1 MSNKYISGRV
11 KRTPQDQLREDRYK
25 YLNVEQ
31 AEPNLGD
38 PVEMTYHDVTDATY
52 DPVSG
57 DLELTLGAGHGLTVG
72 NSLGVVG
79 AALTFK
85 CNYNGDNFQTEKSY
99 PRASGSPNTPTG
111 ADYLYNTVVGI
122 SAVTETTVTINAN
135 AGGPI
140 SDLST
145 HQWFGQTAYN
155 AVYSGD
161 YNKPTPIGNQ
171 YQIVSVPGFP
181 GERFWV
187 PIGGGTIP
195 GALSIFDEGI
205 LIGTAA
211 HITEIDFRG
220 APVTA
225 TALPN
230 QNRATVR
237 VTPATISSDPPPNP
251 YHGELWWEDDTG
263 DLMIWYQD
271 GTSGQWVVANS
282 GGGNLNPGPKG
293 EVGDKGDKG
302 SQGLTGTQGIKG
314 VKGEPSTVPGDKGD
328 QGQPGEPGQKGIDG
342 DGVKGEK
349 GETGNKGI
357 DGEDGDKGSKGE
369 PDGEKGGKG
378 EPGGIGDKGE
388 SGNKGIVGDK
398 GEVGD
403 KGLDGEDALK
413 GDLGDKG
420 IQGDKG
426 IKGDQGDKGLPG
438 EEALKGLPG
447 EKGIVGDKGQAGEEA
462 DKGEQG
468 DKGQSGEDSLKGLPG
483 DKGIEGDKGQPGD
496 GAKGNDGD
504 KGQPGEDGIDADK
517 GAPGEK
523 GIEGDK
529 GQPGDG
535 EKGLEGDKGQPGE
548 EALKGLPGEKGQPGE
563 DGEDAD
569 KGQEGEKGQPGQGG
583 DGDKGEQGDK
593 GIEGDKGQPGN
604 VGASQN
610 LFERIAVSGQNTI
623 FADNPTDTLTLEAG
637 SNMTITTN
645 SSQDKVTLSATNTNT
660 NTTYSIS
667 AVNGLNS
674 DEERIRLTG
683 SNGVT
688 DDVTLEAGSGLSI
701 SLSTNPDKITFTNT
715 DPGSS
720 TGAFDKIQEGNTKA
734 EVVDDSSV
742 GNSGHFLVE
751 TDATERLRITHNGI
765 VNIGKAAP
773 TALSG
778 GQDPILASG
787 NVGSGLRLV
796 PATTTEEYGSWA
808 ITANAKDIV
817 SIFNRTNTRGS
828 ISEYK
833 YDASVVGGLEVVSDS
848 LGDGFALRGNNL
860 LMFKVGGATATER
873 LRITSNG
880 AIGLSGA
887 NYGTAGQVLTS
898 GGPNGAVTWGSG
910 GGSGGGSVAGSNRQ
924 VQFNDGGSTLAGAA
938 GLEYHK
944 YQSGYGFP
952 DNYLILGATHP
963 QDTYGGGFIA
973 AQTKNISSTIQFPH
987 NRAALSADGAVEL
1000 FRTRVVSPTGGP
1012 HIDFKSQLGDGN
1024 PTTTSQAEDMDARI
1038 QMDYALINGAID
1050 PGDEDYSAISFQT
1063 GGKGYP
1069 NATNTNGNV
1078 VERLRIGRNGEIGIG
1093 AGTFSTGSPNNQRTE
1108 AERYGTAGQVLTSAG
1123 KGSPV
1128 YWSDKST
1135 QGGGGT
1141 NIGVTGGSLGSSAG
1155 TKLILAQIPATVNNA
1170 SYLQFKKVRDT
1181 NGSNWY
1187 SAYTRIQQRIDSTDQ
1202 GYIQFNGSDNSYG
1215 MEFGTSNDQKFIRC
1229 KYGTP
1234 GPGGST
1240 TDTAVELYYNGNEKL
1255 KTTSNGITVTGSV
1268 STQDINMSNLNGDAN
1283 EVDNTKGSWSIQE
1296 GSDDLFI
1303 INRVTGKKYKFNLTE
1318 II

>member
-38 PVEMTYHDVTDATY
+38 PVEMTYHDVTNATY

-85 CNYNGDNFQTEKSY
+85 CDYNGDNFQTEKSY

-140 SDLST
+140 SVNST
-145 HQWFGQTAYN
+145 YQWFGQTAYN

-161 YNKPTPIGNQ
+161 YNKPTPVGNQ

-187 PIGGGTIP
+187 PIGGGTTP

-237 VTPATISSDPPPNP
+237 VTPATISSNPPPNP

-263 DLMIWYQD
+263 DLLIWYQD

-314 VKGEPSTVPGDKGD
+314 IKGEPSTVPGDKGD

-378 EPGGIGDKGE
+378 EPGGIGDKGD
-388 SGNKGIVGDK
+388 SGDKGIVGEK
-398 GEVGD
+398 GQAGD
-403 KGLDGEDALK
+403 KGQAGEDALK

-468 DKGQSGEDSLKGLPG
+468 DKGQAGEDSLKGLPG

-517 GAPGEK
+517 GAPGDK
-523 GIEGDK
+523 GEEGDK

-535 EKGLEGDKGQPGE
+535 AKGQEGDKGQPGE

-563 DGEDAD
+563 DAN

-583 DGDKGEQGDK
+583 DGDKGQPGDK
-593 GIEGDKGQPGN
+593 GEEGDKGQPGN

-623 FADNPTDTLTLEAG
+623 FADNPTDTLTLVAG

-645 SSQDKVTLSATNTNT
+645 SGTDSVTFSSTNTNT

-667 AVNGLNS
+667 AVNGINT

-683 SNGVT
+683 SNGTT
-688 DDVTLEAGSGLSI
+688 DDVTLEAGSGLGI
-701 SLSTNPDKITFTNT
+701 SRSGDKITFTNT

-720 TGAFDKIQEGNTKA
+720 SSGATDKIEEGNTKA
-734 EVVDDSSV
+734 EVVDS
-742 GNSGHFLVE
+742 GTNGHFLVE
-751 TDATERLRITHNGI
+751 TEATERLRITHNG
-765 VNIGKAAP
+765 NILLGKAAGV
-773 TALSG
+773 A
-778 GQDPILASG
+778 GQDPISASG
-787 NVGSGLRLV
+787 PVGSGLRLV
-796 PATTTEEYGSWA
+796 PATTTEEHGSWA

-817 SIFNRTNTRGS
+817 AIFNRTSTYGD

-833 YDASVVGGLEVVSDS
+833 FNGTTVGGLATDGTNLEFRGEV
-848 LGDGFALRGNNL
+848 LAKI
-860 LMFKVGGATATER
+860 KVGNAASATEKF
-873 LRITSNG
+873 RINTLG
-880 AIGLSGA
+880 ALGIGGN

-898 GGPNGAVTWGSG
+898 QGPNSAVTWGSG
-910 GGSGGGSVAGSNRQ
+910 GGSGGGSVAGSNKQ
-924 VQFNDGGSTLAGAA
+924 IQFNDGGSLAGAN
-938 GLEYHK
+938 GLEFTK
-944 YQSGYGFP
+944 YSGSGGFP
-952 DNYLILGATHP
+952 DSSLTLKPASNQT
-963 QDTYGGGFIA
+963 DTYGGGMIT
-973 AQTKNISSTIQFPH
+973 AQTKNNSSTNFPW
-987 NRAALSADGAVEL
+987 NRASLSADGAIEIY
-1000 FRTRVVSPTGGP
+1000 RTRVTAPTGGP
-1012 HIDFKSQLGDGN
+1012 HIDFKSQMGDSDGPSN
-1024 PTTTSQAEDMDARI
+1024 PNTAEDMDARI
-1038 QMDYALINGAID
+1038 QMDYALSSLTGGSIQTSDA
-1050 PGDEDYSAISFQT
+1050 DYSAISFQT
-1063 GGKGYP
+1063 GGRGYP
-1069 NATNTNGNV
+1069 GNGNNNGAV
-1078 VERLRIGRNGEIGIG
+1078 KERLRIGRYGEIGID
-1093 AGTFSTGSPNNQRTE
+1093 AGTLSTGSASNNRTD
-1108 AERYGTAGQVLTSAG
+1108 AQKYGTNGQVLTSGG
-1123 KGSPV
+1123 KGNSV
-1128 YWSDKST
+1128 YWSDKGS
-1135 QGGGGT
+1135 GGSGGSA
-1141 NIGVTGGSLGSSAG
+1141 IGVTGTSIGNNAG
-1155 TKLILAQIPATVNNA
+1155 NQQLLAEISATVSNG
-1170 SYLQFKKVRDT
+1170 SKLQFKKVRDT
-1181 NGSNWY
+1181 NGTDWQTV
-1187 SAYTRIQQRIDSTDQ
+1187 YTRIQQRIDVTDQ
-1202 GYIQFNGSDNSYG
+1202 AYIQFNGSDNTYG
-1215 MEFGTSNDQKFIRC
+1215 MELGTTSDQKFARFIRN
-1229 KYGTP
+1229 
-1234 GPGGST
+1234 GS
-1240 TDTAVELYYNGNEKL
+1240 VELYYSGSEKL

-1283 EVDNTKGSWSIQE
+1283 EIDNTKGSWSIQE

-1318 II
+1318 VI

>member
-111 ADYLYNTVVGI
+111 ADYLYNTIVGI

-161 YNKPTPIGNQ
+161 YNKPTPVGNQ

-187 PIGGGTIP
+187 PIGGGTTP

-237 VTPATISSDPPPNP
+237 VTPATISSNPPPNP

-293 EVGDKGDKG
+293 EVGDKGDRG
-302 SQGLTGTQGIKG
+302 VQGLTGTQGIKG
-314 VKGEPSTVPGDKGD
+314 DKGEPSTVPGDKGD

-349 GETGNKGI
+349 GEIGNKGI
-357 DGEDGDKGSKGE
+357 DGEDGDKGIKGE
-369 PDGEKGGKG
+369 PDGDKGDKG

-388 SGNKGIVGDK
+388 SGNKGIVGEK
-398 GEVGD
+398 GQAGD
-403 KGLDGEDALK
+403 KGLDGQDALK

-447 EKGIVGDKGQAGEEA
+447 EKGIVGDKGQSGEEA

-535 EKGLEGDKGQPGE
+535 DKGLEGDKGQPGE

-563 DGEDAD
+563 DGIDAD

-593 GIEGDKGQPGN
+593 GIEGDKGQQGN

-623 FADNPTDTLTLEAG
+623 FADNPNDTLTLVAG

-645 SSQDKVTLSATNTNT
+645 SSNDSVTLSATNTNT

-667 AVNGLNS
+667 AVNGINT

-683 SNGVT
+683 SNGTT
-688 DDVTLEAGSGLSI
+688 DDVTLEAGTGLSI
-701 SLSTNPDKITFTNT
+701 SRSGDKITFTNT
-715 DPGSS
+715 DTGSS
-720 TGAFDKIQEGNTKA
+720 IGAFDKIQEGNTKA

-742 GNSGHFLVE
+742 SNNGHFLVE
-751 TDATERLRITHNGI
+751 TDATERLRITHNGA
-765 VNIGKAAP
+765 VNIGSAAP
-773 TALSG
+773 SPNQG
-778 GQDPILASG
+778 GQDPNTASG

-796 PATTTEEYGSWA
+796 PASGTTEHGGSA
-808 ITANAKDIV
+808 IYANAKDTV
-817 SIFNRTNTRGS
+817 SVLNRTNTRGT
-828 ISEYK
+828 ISSYK
-833 YDASVVGGLEVVSDS
+833 YNASVIGGLEVVSDS
-848 LGDGFALRGNNL
+848 LGDSFAVRGNNL
-860 LMFKVGGATATER
+860 LMFEVGGVSATER

-898 GGPNGAVTWGSG
+898 GGPTGAVTWGSG
-910 GGSGGGSVAGSNRQ
+910 GGSGGSVAGSDKQ

-944 YQSGYGFP
+944 YQSGGGAFP
-952 DNYLILGATHP
+952 DNYLILKATHP
-963 QDTYGGGFIA
+963 TDAYGGGFIS
-973 AQTKNISSTIQFPH
+973 AQTYGTGGNGSTSFPW
-987 NRAALSADGAVEL
+987 NRASLSADGAVEI
-1000 FRTRVVSPTGGP
+1000 FRTRVVSPIGGP
-1012 HIDFKSQLGDGN
+1012 HIDFKSQMGDSDGPSN
-1024 PTTTSQAEDMDARI
+1024 PNTAEDMDARI
-1038 QMDYALINGAID
+1038 QMDYALENGAINTSSD
-1050 PGDEDYSAISFQT
+1050 DYSAISFQT
-1063 GGKGYP
+1063 GGKGYG
-1069 NATNTNGNV
+1069 NSSNTNGNV
-1078 VERLRIGRNGEIGIG
+1078 VERFRIGKNGEIGIG
-1093 AGTFSTGSPNNQRTE
+1093 AGTVATGSANNQRTD
-1108 AERYGTAGQVLTSAG
+1108 AEKYGTSGQVLTSAG

-1128 YWSDKST
+1128 YWSNKGSGSGSSSAT
-1135 QGGGGT
+1135 IGLTGT
-1141 NIGVTGGSLGSSAG
+1141 SLGTSAG
-1155 TKLILAQIPATVNNA
+1155 NQQLLAEISATVSNA

-1181 NGSNWY
+1181 NGTNWY
-1187 SAYTRIQQRIDSTDQ
+1187 TAYTRIQQRIDFTDQ
-1202 GYIQFNGSDNSYG
+1202 GYIQFNGTDNNYG
-1215 MEFGTSNDQKFIRC
+1215 MEFGTNNDQKFIRC
-1229 KYGTP
+1229 KYNT
-1234 GPGGST
+1234 S
-1240 TDTAVELYYNGNEKL
+1240 TDTFVELYYGGSEKL

-1318 II
+1318 VI

>member
-161 YNKPTPIGNQ
+161 YNKPTPVGNQ

-187 PIGGGTIP
+187 PIGGGTTP

-237 VTPATISSDPPPNP
+237 VTPATISSNPPPNP

-378 EPGGIGDKGE
+378 EPGGIGDKGD
-388 SGNKGIVGDK
+388 SGDKGIIGDK
-398 GEVGD
+398 GEQGD

-468 DKGQSGEDSLKGLPG
+468 DKGQAGEDSLKGLPG
-483 DKGIEGDKGQPGD
+483 DKGEEGDKGQPGD
-496 GAKGNDGD
+496 GAKG
-504 KGQPGEDGIDADK
+504 Q
-517 GAPGEK
+517 
-523 GIEGDK
+523 
-529 GQPGDG
+529 
-535 EKGLEGDKGQPGE
+535 EGDKGQPGE

-563 DGEDAD
+563 DAN

-593 GIEGDKGQPGN
+593 GIEGDKGQQGN

-623 FADNPTDTLTLEAG
+623 FADNPTDTLTLVAG

-645 SSQDKVTLSATNTNT
+645 SGTDSVTFSSTNTNT

-667 AVNGLNS
+667 AVNGINS

-683 SNGVT
+683 SNGTT
-688 DDVTLEAGSGLSI
+688 DDVTLEAGSGLGI
-701 SLSTNPDKITFTNT
+701 SRSGDKITFTNT

-720 TGAFDKIQEGNTKA
+720 SSGATDKIEEGNTKA
-734 EVVDDSSV
+734 EVVDS
-742 GNSGHFLVE
+742 GTNGHFLVE
-751 TDATERLRITHNGI
+751 TEATERLRITQNG
-765 VNIGKAAP
+765 NILLGKAAGV
-773 TALSG
+773 A
-778 GQDPILASG
+778 GQDPISASG
-787 NVGSGLRLV
+787 AVGSGLRLV
-796 PATTTEEYGSWA
+796 PATATEEHGSWA
-808 ITANAKDIV
+808 ISANAKDIV
-817 SIFNRTNTRGS
+817 AIFNRTSTYGD

-833 YDASVVGGLEVVSDS
+833 FNGNVVGGLATDGTNLEFRGEV
-848 LGDGFALRGNNL
+848 LAKI
-860 LMFKVGGATATER
+860 KVGNAASATEKF
-873 LRITSNG
+873 RINTLG
-880 AIGLSGA
+880 ALGIGGN

-898 GGPNGAVTWGSG
+898 QGPNSPVTWGSG
-910 GGSGGGSVAGSNRQ
+910 GGSGGGSVAGSNKQ
-924 VQFNDGGSTLAGAA
+924 IQFNDGGSLAGAD
-938 GLEYHK
+938 GLEFTK
-944 YQSGYGFP
+944 YSGSGGFP
-952 DNYLILGATHP
+952 DSFLILKPASNQT
-963 QDTYGGGFIA
+963 DTYGGGFIS
-973 AQTKNISSTIQFPH
+973 AQTKNNSATGANGFPW
-987 NRAALSADGAVEL
+987 NRASLSADGAVEIY
-1000 FRTRVVSPTGGP
+1000 RTRVTAPTGGP
-1012 HIDFKSQLGDGN
+1012 HIDFKSQMGDSDGPSN
-1024 PTTTSQAEDMDARI
+1024 PNTAEDMDARI
-1038 QMDYALINGAID
+1038 QMDYALSALGGSGTIQTLD
-1050 PGDEDYSAISFQT
+1050 DEYSAISFQT
-1063 GGKGYP
+1063 GGRGYP
-1069 NATNTNGNV
+1069 GQGNTDGNV
-1078 VERLRIGRNGEIGIG
+1078 KERLRIGRYGEIGID
-1093 AGTFSTGSPNNQRTE
+1093 AGNISTGSASNNRSNAQK
-1108 AERYGTAGQVLTSAG
+1108 YGTNGQVLTSG
-1123 KGSPV
+1123 GFGNSV
-1128 YWSDKST
+1128 YWSDKGS
-1135 QGGGGT
+1135 GGSGGAA
-1141 NIGVTGGSLGSSAG
+1141 IGVTGVSIGNNAGNSSV
-1155 TKLILAQIPATVNNA
+1155 LAEISATVSNG
-1170 SYLQFKKVRDT
+1170 SKLQFKKVRDT
-1181 NGSNWY
+1181 NGTDWQT
-1187 SAYTRIQQRIDSTDQ
+1187 AYTRIQQRIDVTDQ
-1202 GYIQFNGSDNSYG
+1202 AYIQFNGSDNQYG
-1215 MEFGTSNDQKFIRC
+1215 MELGTTSDQKFARF
-1229 KYGTP
+1229 TRN
-1234 GPGGST
+1234 GP
-1240 TDTAVELYYNGNEKL
+1240 AELYHSGNVKL
-1255 KTTSNGITVTGSV
+1255 TTISNGIDVTGSV
-1268 STQDINMSNLNGDAN
+1268 IPNSDDTYDLGSSTNRWSNLYTADAHFNNIGTGGN
-1283 EVDNTKGSWSIQE
+1283 EVDGTEGHWLMQE

-1318 II
+1318 VI

>member
-99 PRASGSPNTPTG
+99 PRSSGSPNTPTG

-155 AVYSGD
+155 AVYSGE
-161 YNKPTPIGNQ
+161 YNKPTPVGNQ

-187 PIGGGTIP
+187 PIGGGTTP
-195 GALSIFDEGI
+195 GALSIYDEGI
-205 LIGTAA
+205 LVGTAA

-237 VTPATISSDPPPNP
+237 VTPATISSNPPLNP

-271 GTSGQWVVANS
+271 GSSGQWVVANS
-282 GGGNLNPGPKG
+282 GGGNLNPGAKG
-293 EVGDKGDKG
+293 EVGDKGDRG
-302 SQGLTGTQGIKG
+302 IQGLTGTQGIKG
-314 VKGEPSTVPGDKGD
+314 DKGEPSTVPGDKGD
-328 QGQPGEPGQKGIDG
+328 SVKGEPGQKGLDG
-342 DGVKGEK
+342 DGDKGDKGNKGEV
-349 GETGNKGI
+349 GNKGI
-357 DGEDGDKGSKGE
+357 DGEDGEKGIKGE
-369 PDGEKGGKG
+369 PDGDK
-378 EPGGIGDKGE
+378 GDKGDP
-388 SGNKGIVGDK
+388 GGVGDK
-398 GEVGD
+398 GDSGDKGLPGEKGQAGD

-447 EKGIVGDKGQAGEEA
+447 EKGEVGDKGQPGEEA

-483 DKGIEGDKGQPGD
+483 DKGIQGDKGIKGD
-496 GAKGNDGD
+496 GVKGQQGD
-504 KGQPGEDGIDADK
+504 KGLPGEDANK
-517 GAPGEK
+517 GA
-523 GIEGDK
+523 
-529 GQPGDG
+529 
-535 EKGLEGDKGQPGE
+535 
-548 EALKGLPGEKGQPGE
+548 PGEKGQPGE
-563 DGEDAD
+563 DGIDAD

-623 FADNPTDTLTLEAG
+623 FADNPNDTLTLVAG
-637 SNMTITTN
+637 SNMTILTN
-645 SSQDKVTLSATNTNT
+645 SSTDSVTLSATNTNT

-667 AVNGLNS
+667 AVNGINT

-683 SNGVT
+683 SNGTT
-688 DDVTLEAGSGLSI
+688 DDVTLEAGTGLSI
-701 SLSTNPDKITFTNT
+701 SRLGDKITFTNT

-742 GNSGHFLVE
+742 SNSGHFLVE
-751 TDATERLRITHNGI
+751 TDATERLRITHNGA
-765 VNIGKAAP
+765 VNIGSAAP
-773 TALSG
+773 SANQG
-778 GQDPILASG
+778 GTDPNTASG

-796 PATTTEEYGSWA
+796 PASGTTEYGGA
-808 ITANAKDIV
+808 ALYGNAKDTV
-817 SIFNRTNTRGS
+817 SVFNRTNTRGT
-828 ISEYK
+828 ISSYK
-833 YDASVVGGLEVVSDS
+833 YNASVIGGLEVVSDS
-848 LGDGFALRGNNL
+848 LGDSFAVRGNNL
-860 LMFKVGGATATER
+860 LMFEVGGSGTER

-898 GGPNGAVTWGSG
+898 GGPNGAATWASG
-910 GGSGGGSVAGSNRQ
+910 GSSGGGSVAGDDKEI
-924 VQFNDGGSTLAGAA
+924 QFNDGGNTLAGAD
-938 GLEYHK
+938 GLK
-944 YQSGYGFP
+944 YYKYTGGGPFP
-952 DNYLILGATHP
+952 DNYLILHATHP
-963 QDTYGGGFIA
+963 QDAYGGGFIS
-973 AQTKNISSTIQFPH
+973 AQTYGTGGNGSTSFPW
-987 NRAALSADGAVEL
+987 NRASLSADGALEL
-1000 FRTRVVSPTGGP
+1000 FRTRVVAPTGGP
-1012 HIDFKSQLGDGN
+1012 HIDFKSQMGDGN
-1024 PTTTSQAEDMDARI
+1024 PTGTNNAEDMDCRI
-1038 QMDYALINGAID
+1038 QMDYALSSLSGGSIQT
-1050 PGDEDYSAISFQT
+1050 GDAEYSAISFQT
-1063 GGKGYP
+1063 GGRGYP
-1069 NATNTNGNV
+1069 GNGNNNGAV
-1078 VERLRIGRNGEIGIG
+1078 KERLRIGRYGEIGID
-1093 AGTFSTGSPNNQRTE
+1093 AGNLSTGSLNNQRTN
-1108 AERYGTAGQVLTSAG
+1108 AEKYGTSGQVLTSG
-1123 KGSPV
+1123 GFGNSV

-1135 QGGGGT
+1135 SGGGGT
-1141 NIGVTGGSLGSSAG
+1141 NIGVTGSSLSSTVG
-1155 TKLILAQIPATVNNA
+1155 TTLLLAQIQATVSNN
-1170 SYLQFKKVRDT
+1170 SYLQFKKVRESPSTIGGST
-1181 NGSNWY
+1181 NDWQT
-1187 SAYTRIQQRIDSTDQ
+1187 AYTRIQQRIDITDQ
-1202 GYIQFNGSDNSYG
+1202 AYIQFNGSDNPYG
-1215 MEFGTSNDQKFIRC
+1215 MEFGTTNDVKFARF
-1229 KYGTP
+1229 
-1234 GPGGST
+1234 
-1240 TDTAVELYYNGNEKL
+1240 
-1255 KTTSNGITVTGSV
+1255 TSNGPVDLYHNGNLKLSTTSSGITVQGSV
-1268 STQDINMSNLNGDAN
+1268 STQDINMSNLEGDAN

-1318 II
+1318 VI